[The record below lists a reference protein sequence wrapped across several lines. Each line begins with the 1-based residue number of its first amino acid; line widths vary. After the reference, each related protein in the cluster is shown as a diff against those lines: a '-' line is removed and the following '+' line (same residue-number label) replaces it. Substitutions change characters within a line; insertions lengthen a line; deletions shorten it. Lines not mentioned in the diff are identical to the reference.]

1 MNIGISTMLSN
12 RVKSSLQKVSTGL
25 VLIRYASTSYNSLLH
40 NSVESVNQTL
50 EKSDR
55 SSYILAQYIP
65 EPARN
70 TFLAIRAFNLE
81 ISKINEGGKN
91 VQSRASMASK
101 QMTQTL
107 GVSTADL
114 KFKFWSDLLLRVF
127 TDDPNSSQGL
137 GEPIAILL
145 RDGLRNNLNIDLSYL
160 QKFLQTKRSF
170 IKSNASF
177 GTTNEICSYGEGT
190 YSQLNYLTQQVLLSP
205 PISPSSTQ
213 LLQYSPAL
221 QSTIT
226 DIAAHI
232 GQATAIAAMITGLRY
247 YASTRNQVPLPIDL
261 MNNHDLSQ
269 ESVLRLFQ
277 GHISD
282 TKDEQGLKNKLNSVI
297 YETAVVANDHMLTAN
312 KKLNDFKKEVVKVI
326 DMHSDDQKF
335 QVYAKKWRGKVP
347 DVIFTPLMVGIPT
360 SLYLR
365 KLEKH
370 DFDIL
375 NTNLQQPE
383 WRLAWT
389 SFKDYYLRKI

>member
-1 MNIGISTMLSN
+1 MLAN
-12 RVKSSLQKVSTGL
+12 RVTIPIKTAPISSIF
-25 VLIRYASTSYNSLLH
+25 IRYSSTSYESLLH
-40 NSVESVNQTL
+40 NSVESVSQIL

-81 ISKINEGGKN
+81 INKINEGGKN
-91 VQSRASMASK
+91 VQSRASMASR

-107 GVSTADL
+107 GVSTGDL

-127 TDDPNSSQGL
+127 TEDSDSLKDL

-145 RDGLRNNLNIDLSYL
+145 RDGLKNNMNIDLSFL

-170 IKSNASF
+170 IKNNASF
-177 GTTNEICSYGEGT
+177 STINEICSYGEGT

-205 PISPSSTQ
+205 SISPSSIQ
-213 LLQYSPAL
+213 LLQYSPTL
-221 QSTIT
+221 QSLLT

-232 GQATAIAAMITGLRY
+232 GQTTAIASMITGVRY
-247 YASTRNQVPLPIDL
+247 YASTRNQVPLPIDV
-261 MNNHDLSQ
+261 MSKHDLSQ
-269 ESVLRLFQ
+269 EDVLRLFQ
-277 GHISD
+277 GHTAD
-282 TKDEQGLKNKLNSVI
+282 AKNDQDVRHKINLVV
-297 YETAVVANDHMLTAN
+297 YDTAVVANDHMLTAN
-312 KKLNDFKKEVVKVI
+312 KKLGDFKKEVAQVI
-326 DMHSDDQKF
+326 TLHSDDKSF
-335 QVYAKKWRGKVP
+335 QNFARKWRGKIP
-347 DVIFTPLMVGIPT
+347 DAIFTPLMVGIPT
-360 SLYLR
+360 SLYLK

>member
-1 MNIGISTMLSN
+1 MLVN
-12 RVKSSLQKVSTGL
+12 RVKTSLKAVPNCIAFT
-25 VLIRYASTSYNSLLH
+25 RYSSTSYNSLLH
-40 NSVESVNQTL
+40 NSVESINQIL

-55 SSYILAQYIP
+55 SSYLLAQYIP

-91 VQSRASMASK
+91 VQSRASMASR

-127 TDDPNSSQGL
+127 TDDPNSLQDL

-145 RDGLRNNLNIDLSYL
+145 RDGLRNNMNIDLSYL
-160 QKFLQTKRSF
+160 QKYLQTKRSF
-170 IKSNASF
+170 IKNNASF
-177 GTTNEICSYGEGT
+177 DTTNEICSYGEGT

-205 PISPSSTQ
+205 SISPSSIQ
-213 LLQYSPAL
+213 LLQNSPIL
-221 QSTIT
+221 QSLVT

-247 YASTRNQVPLPIDL
+247 YASTRNQVPLPVDV
-261 MNNHDLSQ
+261 MNNHDISQ

-277 GHISD
+277 GHITD
-282 TKDEQGLKNKLNSVI
+282 PKDEQDLKNKLNLVV
-297 YETAVVANDHMLTAN
+297 YDTAIVANDHMLTAN
-312 KKLNDFKKEVVKVI
+312 KKLNDFKKEVGQVVS
-326 DMHSDDQKF
+326 MHSNDKNF
-335 QVYAKKWRGKVP
+335 RAFAKKWRGNIP
-347 DVIFTPLMVGIPT
+347 DAIFTPLMVGIPT
-360 SLYLR
+360 SLYLKR
-365 KLEKH
+365 LEKH
-370 DFDIL
+370 DFDVL

-383 WRLAWT
+383 WRLAWS
-389 SFKDYYLRKI
+389 SFKDYYFRKI

>member
-1 MNIGISTMLSN
+1 MLVN
-12 RVKSSLQKVSTGL
+12 QVKTSFKAVPNFIAFS
-25 VLIRYASTSYNSLLH
+25 RYSSTSYNSLLH
-40 NSVESVNQTL
+40 NSVESINQIL

-91 VQSRASMASK
+91 VQSRASMASR

-127 TDDPNSSQGL
+127 TDDPNSLQDL

-145 RDGLRNNLNIDLSYL
+145 RDGLRNNMNIDLSYL
-160 QKFLQTKRSF
+160 QKYLQTKRSF
-170 IKSNASF
+170 IKNNASF
-177 GTTNEICSYGEGT
+177 DTTNEICSYGEGT

-205 PISPSSTQ
+205 SISPSSVQ
-213 LLQYSPAL
+213 LLQDSPIL
-221 QSTIT
+221 QSLVT

-247 YASTRNQVPLPIDL
+247 YASTRNQVPLPIDV
-261 MNNHDLSQ
+261 MNSHDISQ

-277 GHISD
+277 GHITD
-282 TKDEQGLKNKLNSVI
+282 PNDEQDLRNKLNLVI
-297 YETAVVANDHMLTAN
+297 YDTAIVANDHMLTAN
-312 KKLNDFKKEVVKVI
+312 KKLSDFKKEVGQVVS
-326 DMHSDDQKF
+326 MHSNDKNF
-335 QVYAKKWRGKVP
+335 QAFAKKWKGNIP
-347 DVIFTPLMVGIPT
+347 DAIFTPLMVGIPT
-360 SLYLR
+360 SLYLKR
-365 KLEKH
+365 LEKH
-370 DFDIL
+370 DFDVL

-383 WRLAWT
+383 WRLAWS
-389 SFKDYYLRKI
+389 SFKDYYFRKI

>member
-1 MNIGISTMLSN
+1 MLAN
-12 RVKSSLQKVSTGL
+12 RVTIPIKTAPISSIF
-25 VLIRYASTSYNSLLH
+25 IRYSSTSYESLLH
-40 NSVESVNQTL
+40 NSVESVSQIL

-81 ISKINEGGKN
+81 INKINEGGKN
-91 VQSRASMASK
+91 VQSRASMASR

-107 GVSTADL
+107 GVSTGDL

-127 TDDPNSSQGL
+127 TEDSNSLKDL

-145 RDGLRNNLNIDLSYL
+145 RDGLKNNMNIDLSFL

-170 IKSNASF
+170 IKNNASF
-177 GTTNEICSYGEGT
+177 STINEICSYGEGT

-205 PISPSSTQ
+205 SISPSSIQ
-213 LLQYSPAL
+213 LLQYSPTL
-221 QSTIT
+221 QSLLT

-232 GQATAIAAMITGLRY
+232 GQATAIASMITGVRY
-247 YASTRNQVPLPIDL
+247 YASTRNQVPLPIDV
-261 MNNHDLSQ
+261 MSKHDLSQ
-269 ESVLRLFQ
+269 EDVLRLFQ
-277 GHISD
+277 GHTAD
-282 TKDEQGLKNKLNSVI
+282 AKNDQDVRHKINLVV
-297 YETAVVANDHMLTAN
+297 YDTAVVANDHMLTAN
-312 KKLNDFKKEVVKVI
+312 KKLGDFKKEVAQVI
-326 DMHSDDQKF
+326 TLHSDDKSF
-335 QVYAKKWRGKVP
+335 QNFARKWRGKIP
-347 DVIFTPLMVGIPT
+347 DAIFTPLMVGIPT
-360 SLYLR
+360 SLYLK

>member
-1 MNIGISTMLSN
+1 MIAHRVKTPLKVVSVGISYA
-12 RVKSSLQKVSTGL
+12 RYST
-25 VLIRYASTSYNSLLH
+25 TNYNAILH
-40 NSVESVNQTL
+40 NSVESISQIL

-81 ISKINEGGKN
+81 IGKINEGGKN
-91 VQSRASMASK
+91 RQSRASMASR

-127 TDDPNSSQGL
+127 TKDPNNSQDL

-145 RDGLRNNLNIDLSYL
+145 RDGLRNGMNIDLSYL
-160 QKFLQTKRSF
+160 QKFLQTRRSF
-170 IKSNASF
+170 IKSGASF
-177 GTTNEICSYGEGT
+177 TNTNEICSYGEGT

-205 PISPSSTQ
+205 SISPSSIQ
-213 LLQYSPAL
+213 LLQASSTL
-221 QSTIT
+221 QSLIA

-232 GQATAIAAMITGLRY
+232 GQATGVASMITGLRY
-247 YASTRNQVPLPIDL
+247 YASTRNQVPLPIDI

-269 ESVLRLFQ
+269 EDVLRLFQ
-277 GHISD
+277 GHITDS
-282 TKDEQGLKNKLNSVI
+282 TEEQNLKSKLNSVV
-297 YETAVVANDHMLTAN
+297 YDTAIVANDHILTAN
-312 KKLNDFKKEVVKVI
+312 KKLNDFKTEVKQVI
-326 DMHSDDQKF
+326 STRSNDQKF
-335 QVYAKKWRGKVP
+335 QNFAKKWKGNVP
-347 DVIFTPLMVGIPT
+347 DALFTPLMVGIPT
-360 SLYLR
+360 SLYLK

-370 DFDIL
+370 DFDVL
-375 NTNLQQPE
+375 NTSVQQPE

-389 SFKDYYLRKI
+389 SFKDYYFRKI

>member
-1 MNIGISTMLSN
+1 MIAN
-12 RVKSSLQKVSTGL
+12 RLNKVHSLTKPCGVA
-25 VLIRYASTSYNSLLH
+25 IARYSSTSYNSLIH
-40 NSVESVNQTL
+40 NSVESINQIL

-91 VQSRASMASK
+91 TQSRASMASK

-127 TDDPNSSQGL
+127 TEDPDNSKDL

-145 RDGLRNNLNIDLSYL
+145 RDGLRNNMNIDLSYL

-170 IKSNASF
+170 IKNNASF
-177 GTTNEICSYGEGT
+177 SNTNEICSYGEGT

-205 PISPSSTQ
+205 SISPSSIQ
-213 LLQYSPAL
+213 LLQASPTL
-221 QSTIT
+221 QSLIT

-232 GQATAIAAMITGLRY
+232 GQATAVASMITGLRY
-247 YASTRNQVPLPIDL
+247 YASTRNQVPLPIDV
-261 MNNHDLSQ
+261 MSEHDLSQ
-269 ESVLRLFQ
+269 EAVLRLFQ
-277 GHISD
+277 GHITDS
-282 TKDEQGLKNKLNSVI
+282 KEEEQDLKNKLNLVV
-297 YETAVVANDHMLTAN
+297 YDTAVVANDHMLTAN
-312 KKLNDFKKEVVKVI
+312 KKLNDFKKEVSKVI
-326 DMHSDDQKF
+326 DMHSHDEKF
-335 QVYAKKWRGKVP
+335 QAFAKRWRGKIP
-347 DVIFTPLMVGIPT
+347 DAIFTPLMVGIPT
-360 SLYLR
+360 SLYLK

-370 DFDIL
+370 DFDVL
-375 NTNLQQPE
+375 NTNVQQPE

-389 SFKDYYLRKI
+389 SFKDYYFRKI

>member
-1 MNIGISTMLSN
+1 MLAN
-12 RVKSSLQKVSTGL
+12 RVTIPIKTAPISSIF
-25 VLIRYASTSYNSLLH
+25 IRYSSTSYESLLH
-40 NSVESVNQTL
+40 NSVESVSQIL

-81 ISKINEGGKN
+81 INKINEGGKN
-91 VQSRASMASK
+91 VQSRASMASR

-107 GVSTADL
+107 GVSTGDL

-127 TDDPNSSQGL
+127 TEDSDSSKDL

-145 RDGLRNNLNIDLSYL
+145 RDGLKNNMNIDLSFL

-170 IKSNASF
+170 IKNNASF
-177 GTTNEICSYGEGT
+177 STINEICSYGEGT

-205 PISPSSTQ
+205 SISPSSIQ
-213 LLQYSPAL
+213 LLQYSPTL
-221 QSTIT
+221 QSLLT

-232 GQATAIAAMITGLRY
+232 GQATAIASMITGVRY
-247 YASTRNQVPLPIDL
+247 YASTRNQVPLPIDV
-261 MNNHDLSQ
+261 MSKHDLSQ
-269 ESVLRLFQ
+269 EDVLRLFQ
-277 GHISD
+277 GHTAD
-282 TKDEQGLKNKLNSVI
+282 AKNDQDVRHKINSVV
-297 YETAVVANDHMLTAN
+297 YDTAVVANDHMLTAN
-312 KKLNDFKKEVVKVI
+312 KKLGDFKKEVAQVI
-326 DMHSDDQKF
+326 TLHSDDKSF
-335 QVYAKKWRGKVP
+335 QNFARKWRGKIP
-347 DVIFTPLMVGIPT
+347 DAIFTPLMVGIPT
-360 SLYLR
+360 SLYLK